1 MKYKREFDKFI
12 KNKEIYNND
21 EIIKL
26 IKLLYLSNNK
36 IHRNSYNDKIGYKNK
51 KSDEIL
57 KKLRNIINSNNIYT
71 IDDYNNIINEVCEY
85 INEINV

>member
-1 MKYKREFDKFI
+1 MKYKREFNKFI

-21 EIIKL
+21 DIIKL
-26 IKLLYLSNNK
+26 IKLLYLSNY
-36 IHRNSYNDKIGYKNK
+36 IIIRNSYNDKIGYKNK